1 MSRRIGRKA
10 LLERMRAQIDS
21 RADRIAVRSSDGNA
35 TYADLSRLVDRL
47 CRELRRPGRA
57 QSGPVGVLLDRSA
70 AAYAAMWAAIAV
82 GRPYVP
88 LSAKYPPARLRGIV
102 AQAGVEVVI
111 CAASGRDLL
120 ARLGI
125 APEAAILA
133 QTQISAGATGDAAV
147 DWRAS
152 DTDEGIA
159 YILFTSGSTGEPK
172 GVPISY
178 DNLQSFVEN
187 LDSVI
192 DYRPEDVCTQ
202 FGELSFDLSTHEIY
216 LALLNGCTLCPA
228 REIDLFN
235 PAGYVVD
242 NGITVWVSGP
252 SQARV
257 ALHNGL
263 PVGQVLRTVRL
274 SIFNGEA
281 LTDRLAREWQAAVD
295 GSEIWNTYGPTEA
308 TVAVAALRWR
318 DDPAL
323 SHAGVVSIGTAF
335 ADCVPALFV
344 DDEIIP
350 VCAERS
356 DLIGELLLATPQR
369 FDGYLDPGL
378 PSPFV
383 VDDGG
388 LKYYRTGDRVLARG
402 DLLFFVGRIDLQ
414 VKVRG
419 HRIELLEVEHRL
431 REFLGTD
438 ALAVVV
444 HPPPPAISNQLILF
458 LAGVR
463 EAPRFTG
470 EDLGLPSHMVPR
482 RCILLD
488 SLPVTAH
495 GKLDRDALGELVAA
509 DP

>member
-21 RADRIAVRSSDGNA
+21 RPERIAVRSPDGNV
-35 TYADLSRLVDRL
+35 TYEGLSSLIGWL
-47 CRELRRPGRA
+47 CTELRRPDRP
-57 QSGPVGVLLDRSA
+57 QRGPVGLLLDRSA
-70 AAYAAMWAAIAV
+70 TAYAAMWAAIAV

-88 LSAKYPPARLRGIV
+88 LSAKYPQRRLRSIV
-102 AQAGVEVVI
+102 GQAGVEVVI
-111 CAASGRDLL
+111 CTAAGQALL

-125 APEAAILA
+125 APANAVVA
-133 QTQISAGATGDAAV
+133 PTQMPSATTGRGQTGWSASEG
-147 DWRAS
+147 
-152 DTDEGIA
+152 DEGIA
-159 YILFTSGSTGEPK
+159 HILFTSGSTGEPK

-178 DNLQSFVEN
+178 DNLHSFIAN

-192 DYRPEDVCTQ
+192 DYDPEDVCSQ
-202 FGELSFDLSTHEIY
+202 LCELSFDVSGHEIY

-235 PAGYVVD
+235 PARYVAE
-242 NGITVWVSGP
+242 NGITVWVSVP

-257 ALHNGL
+257 VLHNGL
-263 PVGQVLRTVRL
+263 PLGQALRTLRL

-281 LTDRLAREWQAAVD
+281 LTHQLAQEWRAAAS

-308 TVAVAALRWR
+308 TVAVTALRWR
-318 DDPAL
+318 DDPDL
-323 SHAGVVSIGTAF
+323 SHAGVISIGAAF

-350 VCAERS
+350 VSAERS

-369 FDGYLDPGL
+369 FDGYLDPTL
-378 PSPFV
+378 SSPFI
-383 VDDGG
+383 DDCERS
-388 LKYYRTGDRVLARG
+388 YYRTGDRVLARG
-402 DLLFFVGRIDLQ
+402 GRLFFLGRIDLQ
-414 VKVRG
+414 VKVGG

-458 LAGVR
+458 LAGVD
-463 EAPRFTG
+463 ETPRFTG